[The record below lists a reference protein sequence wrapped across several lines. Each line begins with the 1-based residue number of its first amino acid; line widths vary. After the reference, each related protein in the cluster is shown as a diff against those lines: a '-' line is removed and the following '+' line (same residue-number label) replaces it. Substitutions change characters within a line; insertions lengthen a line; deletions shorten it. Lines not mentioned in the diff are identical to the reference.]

1 MTMYLFVLLLS
12 GDEQPKL
19 ADREFLSYGKI
30 YTGQE
35 ERHKVKAELTFDL
48 DGGKFNELVWTTV

>member
-35 ERHKVKAELTFDL
+35 EWHKVKAELTFDL
-48 DGGKFNELVWTTV
+48 DGGKFNELV